1 MNTKNYKTKS
11 QTKRFTKKNFFRL
24 LGPGLVTG
32 ASDNDPSGIATY
44 SQAGAQFGYGM
55 LWTMLFTYPF
65 MGSIQYISARIGRV
79 TGHGIAGNLRRNY
92 PRWLTYSIVTL
103 MVIANTFNL
112 AADIHAMGT
121 ALKLIVGG
129 SSLWYGAL
137 FALGSLI
144 LQITVPYTKYAAIL
158 KWLTVTL
165 FAYVLTVLMVHVPW
179 GQVLHAV
186 AFPTI
191 SFNAKYL
198 TALIAILGTTISP
211 YLFFWQASQEVEELE
226 IHANQKSLILAPE
239 QAADEFNRIKL
250 DTYFG
255 MGFSN
260 AIAFFIILTT
270 AVTLNAHGQTN
281 IQTAAQA
288 AQALRPI
295 AGNFAFLLF
304 SIGII
309 GTGLLALPV
318 LAGSAAYG
326 VGEALFLPIGLER
339 KLLQAKGFY
348 AVLIIATLIA
358 LSFEFTSLDPIK
370 SLYWAAVANGVTAP
384 PVMFMMML
392 MATNPKVMH
401 QFTLSLRLRI
411 FGWLAT
417 LLMSIATIGFFLTL
431 GK

>member
-1 MNTKNYKTKS
+1 MLREKN
-11 QTKRFTKKNFFRL
+11 KN
-24 LGPGLVTG
+24 
-32 ASDNDPSGIATY
+32 SDQP
-44 SQAGAQFGYGM
+44 
-55 LWTMLFTYPF
+55 
-65 MGSIQYISARIGRV
+65 
-79 TGHGIAGNLRRNY
+79 
-92 PRWLTYSIVTL
+92 
-103 MVIANTFNL
+103 
-112 AADIHAMGT
+112 
-121 ALKLIVGG
+121 KLNFHL
-129 SSLWYGAL
+129 ST
-137 FALGSLI
+137 FALAIIGAAIMLGVIIGVSFSSVANSDPENVANSTYI
-144 LQITVPYTKYAAIL
+144 DNAAIL

-179 GQVLHAV
+179 RRVLHAV

-226 IHANQKSLILAPE
+226 SHANQNSLILAPE
-239 QAADEFNRIKL
+239 QAADEFDRIRL

-255 MGFSN
+255 MAFSN

-281 IQTAAQA
+281 IQTTAQA

-348 AVLIIATLIA
+348 AVIIIATLIA
-358 LSFEFTSLDPIK
+358 LGFEFISLDPIK

-384 PVMFMMML
+384 PVMVMMML

-401 QFTLSLRLRI
+401 QFTLTRRLRI